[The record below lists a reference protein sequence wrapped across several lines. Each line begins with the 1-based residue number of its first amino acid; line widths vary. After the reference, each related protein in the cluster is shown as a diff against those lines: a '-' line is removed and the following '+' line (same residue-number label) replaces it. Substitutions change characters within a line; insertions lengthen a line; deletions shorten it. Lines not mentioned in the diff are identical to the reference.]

1 MKISVIGAGYLG
13 LVSGVCLASKGHTV
27 CCVDIDREKVET
39 INCGEVPIYEEGL
52 QDLLQTVIGNRFK
65 ASTDLR
71 SSVLESEVTLIAVGT
86 PFDDEQI
93 DLSYVSQAAEYIG
106 EALKEKEDYH
116 SVFVCSTVVPGTT
129 ESLIIPIL
137 EEHSGKK
144 AGEEFGAGMTP
155 EFMKEGEAV
164 EDFLYPD
171 RLVLGGIDEQ
181 SLSTMEALYSDFP
194 DTDIIKTNPRTA
206 EMIKYAANSFLAT
219 LISFSNELGNVCA
232 EIGGVDAVDV
242 FQGVH
247 LDKRLSPI
255 LEGGDRVI
263 PDIVWY
269 LAAGCGFGG
278 SCLPKDVNALIKYG
292 NDLGQEMELLKSVVK
307 TNQQQPL
314 QMLRLLKKEFPD
326 LSALNVSVLGLAF
339 KPGTDDVRE
348 SASLQVIYELLKEG
362 CQVTVFDPQA
372 AEMGRDA
379 LAEKMVLFANTLE
392 EVVEGADAVLLLTS
406 WPEFKEVSKILQKTS
421 PSPLFIDGR
430 RFINK
435 SNVIKY
441 RGIGLS

>member
-13 LVSGVCLASKGHTV
+13 LVSGVCLASKGHAV
-27 CCVDIDREKVET
+27 CCVDIDQEKVDT
-39 INCGEVPIYEEGL
+39 INRGEIPIYEEGL
-52 QDLLQTVIGNRFK
+52 RDLLQTVIGKRFK

-71 SSVLESEVTLIAVGT
+71 TSVLESEVTLIAVGT
-86 PFDDEQI
+86 PFGDEQI
-93 DLSYVSQAAEYIG
+93 DLKYVSRAAKHIG
-106 EALKEKEDYH
+106 EALKVKEDYH
-116 SVFVCSTVVPGTT
+116 SVFVNSTVVPGTT

-137 EEHSGKK
+137 EEQSGKK
-144 AGEEFGAGMTP
+144 AGEGFGAGMTP
-155 EFMKEGEAV
+155 EFLKEGEAV
-164 EDFLYPD
+164 EDFMYPD

-181 SLSTMEALYSDFP
+181 SLSTMEAIYSGFP
-194 DTDIIKTNPRTA
+194 DSDIIKTNPRTA

-219 LISFSNELGNVCA
+219 MISFSNELGNLCA

-269 LAAGCGFGG
+269 LASGCGFGG
-278 SCLPKDVNALIKYG
+278 SCLPKDVSALIKYG
-292 NDLGQEMELLKSVVK
+292 ENLGVEMELLKSVINI
-307 TNQQQPL
+307 NQRQPH
-314 QMLRLLKKEFPD
+314 QMLRLLKKEFADLPD
-326 LSALNVSVLGLAF
+326 LNVSVLGLAF
-339 KPGTDDVRE
+339 KPGTDDVRG
-348 SASLQVIYELLKEG
+348 SASLFIIDELLKEG
-362 CQVTVFDPQA
+362 CRVTVFDPQA
-372 AEMGRDA
+372 TDMGRKA
-379 LAEKMVLFANTLE
+379 LTGKMVLFAKGLE
-392 EVVEGADAVLLLTS
+392 EVVVGADAVLLMTS
-406 WPEFKEVSKILQKTS
+406 WPEFKEIPKILQKTS